1 MAQGTDM
8 PAFRYRGFISYSHQD
23 KAWADWLHKALETY
37 RIPRRLVGQETA
49 AGVVPKRLTPIFRDR
64 DELASADDLGRKV
77 NEALEGS
84 ANLIVIC
91 SPRSASSRW
100 VNEEVLAYKRLGRG
114 ERIFCLIVSGEPNAS
129 DLPGRESEECFA
141 PALRYMHERFGIS
154 RAVLPRVLSVQQVER
169 LCEQAPVPLEVF
181 AFGSLC
187 IMVEGRCQL
196 SSYVTGASPNRHG
209 VCSPASFVRWE
220 EHDDGGRSVRLN
232 RVLIDRFDPSEPAGY
247 PTVCKGRYAVGSET
261 FHALE
266 EPTSLNTLELLP
278 RLASAGVA
286 ALKIEGRQ
294 RGVAYV
300 ASVTRTWREALD
312 RYRASPE
319 RWQTRPEWQSALA
332 KHAEGHQ
339 TTLGPYH
346 RHWH

>member
-1 MAQGTDM
+1 MELVCPAGNLPALQAAVDAGADAVYAGLRDQTNARAFPGLNFSDDELRQGIAYAHARQRKVFLALNTYPDS
-8 PAFRYRGFISYSHQD
+8 ARLATWHAAVD
-23 KAWADWLHKALETY
+23 KAATLGCDA
-37 RIPRRLVGQETA
+37 IIA
-49 AGVVPKRLTPIFRDR
+49 AEMAVLDYAARTHPQ
-64 DELASADDLGRKV
+64 LARHLSV
-77 NEALEGS
+77 QGS
-84 ANLIVIC
+84 ATT
-91 SPRSASSRW
+91 
-100 VNEEVLAYKRLGRG
+100 
-114 ERIFCLIVSGEPNAS
+114 
-129 DLPGRESEECFA
+129 A
-141 PALRYMHERFGIS
+141 PALRYMYERFGIA

-169 LCEQAPVPLEVF
+169 LCENAPVPLEVF

-220 EHDDGGRSVRLN
+220 EHPDGRRSVRLN
-232 RVLIDRFDPSEPAGY
+232 QVLIDRFDPSEPAGY
-247 PTVCKGRYAVGSET
+247 PTVCKGRYAVGGET

-278 RLASAGVA
+278 RLAQAGVA

-294 RGVAYV
+294 RGTAYV
-300 ASVTRTWREALD
+300 ASVTRTWRDAID
-312 RYRASPE
+312 RYRADPAH
-319 RWQTRPEWQSALA
+319 WQARPDWQRTLA
-332 KHAEGHQ
+332 RHAEGHQ